1 MGGNDPEEYFD
12 SVFLHLHSSV
22 ESVNASNNLITIA
35 KRCQD
40 KWNFDRNF
48 FSSEFHPTKDS
59 DRKTFIREKIL
70 DRPARF
76 TLMHAEY
83 KHGNHRK

>member
-1 MGGNDPEEYFD
+1 MGGNDPEKHFD
-12 SVFLHLHSSV
+12 SIFTSSLV

-59 DRKTFIREKIL
+59 DWKTFIREKIL